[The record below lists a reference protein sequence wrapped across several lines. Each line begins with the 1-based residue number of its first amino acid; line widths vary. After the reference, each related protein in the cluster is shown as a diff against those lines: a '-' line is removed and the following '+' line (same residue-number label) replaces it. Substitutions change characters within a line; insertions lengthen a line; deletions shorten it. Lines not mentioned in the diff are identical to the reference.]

1 MKLKRTLSLLLTLA
15 MVSALFAGCGKDKKE
30 EPVTV
35 VGTWEYKDMDAA
47 YIFNEDGTGAYR
59 FYGAEMPFTYTDDG
73 ESVSIL
79 FTGNTSP
86 NVFAYSIS
94 GKTLSIEDSFGEI
107 VEYQKTK

>member
-1 MKLKRTLSLLLTLA
+1 MKKWIAIALTMVLCLSLL
-15 MVSALFAGCGKDKKE
+15 AGCGKKEKE
-30 EPVTV
+30 EPVTL
-35 VGTWEYKDMDAA
+35 VGTWEYKELDAA

-79 FTGNTSP
+79 YTGNTSP

-94 GKTLSIEDSFGEI
+94 GKTLSIEDSYGEM
-107 VEYQKTK
+107 VKYTKAK